1 MTEEPTELDLWG
13 ITDSRR
19 IELGKRW
26 KDVLAETGLSHET
39 LNRWRK
45 GYKVDNFTDRSFEKA
60 LLWEQGARDA
70 VAANRQPVPLAEA
83 DVGPDR
89 GAALKAS
96 EAAAASS
103 LASRDVEL
111 LADLAAAT
119 ANRLGLSAEQA
130 EEAFRRALGD
140 VERKRA
146 AQDREQDQES
156 RSRRIG

>member
-1 MTEEPTELDLWG
+1 MTNEPPELDLWE

-19 IELGKRW
+19 IVLGKRW

-45 GYKVDNFTDRSFEKA
+45 GYKVDTLTDRAFERA
-60 LLWEQGARDA
+60 LRWEQGARDA
-70 VAANRQPVPLAEA
+70 AKAGRQPTELDEAE
-83 DVGPDR
+83 VGADR

-96 EAAAASS
+96 EAAAAST
-103 LASRDVEL
+103 LPSRDVEL

-119 ANRLGLSAEQA
+119 ANRLGLTAAQA

-140 VERKRA
+140 IEAKRA
-146 AQDREQDQES
+146 AQERGQEPPDVP
-156 RSRRIG
+156 RRVG